1 MIGLRQDLVHAF
13 RPTGI
18 LGDGSKS
25 VAEALQQA
33 PHGLA
38 SEGDPPASGRESRHH
53 AIGPYEARDD
63 GSQPST
69 FSRMCSIT
77 SLCSFCGLNITMS
90 VFSSALTLCPGGQ

>member
-18 LGDGSKS
+18 LADGSKAPS
-25 VAEALQQA
+25 EVPQLALFALA
-33 PHGLA
+33 P
-38 SEGDPPASGRESRHH
+38 ERDPPASGRESRHH